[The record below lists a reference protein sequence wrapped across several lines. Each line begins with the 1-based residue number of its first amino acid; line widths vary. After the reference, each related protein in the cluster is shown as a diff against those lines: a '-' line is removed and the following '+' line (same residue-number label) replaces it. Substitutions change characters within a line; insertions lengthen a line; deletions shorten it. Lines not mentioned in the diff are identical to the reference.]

1 VGTLLALALP
11 FAGCARDPYVS
22 TVTTV
27 PAGSW
32 RIERQTDRV
41 TGKPVNSAFVNTRS
55 SSNAS
60 VAFPHPAT
68 LQLSC
73 FLDRPVVRFVFEFKI
88 GTNLNSFL
96 GYRFD
101 EKPGHEIGAR
111 FVQDST
117 AVMIEE
123 PADVAQFVSDLTTSN
138 TLYIRIRSLNAG
150 RSSAEFKVDG
160 APEAIAAAFAG
171 CPVVPPAPPPPQAK
185 PSSRRRSA

>member
-1 VGTLLALALP
+1 
-11 FAGCARDPYVS
+11 
-22 TVTTV
+22 
-27 PAGSW
+27 
-32 RIERQTDRV
+32 
-41 TGKPVNSAFVNTRS
+41 
-55 SSNAS
+55 
-60 VAFPHPAT
+60 
-68 LQLSC
+68 
-73 FLDRPVVRFVFEFKI
+73 VVRFVFEFKI